1 MEKRPDSAE
10 CPAIS
15 QILLLR
21 RFSDRGGIKYSQRTE
36 MAVPLQ
42 NCKHCDV
49 FEDLSDIHKVH
60 ALS

>member
-1 MEKRPDSAE
+1 M
-10 CPAIS
+10 
-15 QILLLR
+15 
-21 RFSDRGGIKYSQRTE
+21 KYSQRTDSE

>member
-1 MEKRPDSAE
+1 M
-10 CPAIS
+10 
-15 QILLLR
+15 
-21 RFSDRGGIKYSQRTE
+21 GIKYSQRTE